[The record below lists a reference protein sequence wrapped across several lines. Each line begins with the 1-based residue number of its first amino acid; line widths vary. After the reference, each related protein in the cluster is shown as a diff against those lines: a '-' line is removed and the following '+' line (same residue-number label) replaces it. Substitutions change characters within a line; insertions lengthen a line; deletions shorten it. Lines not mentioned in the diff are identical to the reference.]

1 MGKLIILLS
10 TFWLRTRSVARIAGT
25 RFFESLSRF
34 WQWARPIAKKFGAAV
49 VRLGIIAAKKGFEL
63 LLAVMPLIK
72 EGKERGNGNIRK
84 VLLALAIFFFIVVP
98 LYKNGYGEK
107 VFIFLVALGVV
118 LALVDMIQKIGGLD
132 KIRLPK
138 PKKRGRTDDDPPA
151 GGASPSGA
159 DSSPPT
165 STPSSPTS
173 TPPAT
178 SKSELDM
185 KTLGE
190 FLSKHWK
197 VLWIALSVVGMFFS
211 LLMGDVFGFF
221 AWGLMATVATITLF
235 DWWPATR
242 KLIKEVL
249 SSFVARTGSFL
260 FSKDWG
266 SVVLFVLVSFAITVL
281 WLVFGPFDDETTAGS
296 FLQNAMTLAMFSS
309 PFVAVWLLRQSV
321 NKKQKGG
328 S

>member
-10 TFWLRTRSVARIAGT
+10 TFWLRTRSVAGIAST
-25 RFFESLSRF
+25 RLLGALSKF
-34 WQWARPIAKKFGAAV
+34 WQKARPIAEKFGGALLH
-49 VRLGIIAAKKGFEL
+49 LGMIATKKGFEL

-98 LYKNGYGEK
+98 LYKNGYGEE
-107 VFIFLVALGVV
+107 VFIFLVVFGVV

-151 GGASPSGA
+151 GGASSSGA

-221 AWGLMATVATITLF
+221 AWGLMAIIATITF
-235 DWWPATR
+235 FGGWPAIGSLLAKAFGFIGSQIGLAMSGHWGKGVAAVTWA
-242 KLIKEVL
+242 IMFAGL
-249 SSFVARTGSFL
+249 STFMVFISGWTDNENLLPFAGGL
-260 FSKDWG
+260 FG
-266 SVVLFVLVSFAITVL
+266 TAIILFVGGAIL
-281 WLVFGPFDDETTAGS
+281 FMDK
-296 FLQNAMTLAMFSS
+296 LAS
-309 PFVAVWLLRQSV
+309 
-321 NKKQKGG
+321 KK
-328 S
+328 